1 MASLL
6 SLPTDIVAAIA
17 DMARAAPAMAC
28 VCKSL
33 AAQLR
38 VPERHEVVAIRS
50 SPLEAL
56 AFLQSPLAARIASLH
71 ILLRD
76 SGVPTFQLLDATSPL
91 GNFRRVRHLRIRL
104 GHTVFLPAVS
114 FLNNIGSGA
123 PLLET
128 LDIRLVGC
136 YRPVTMMFP
145 DRPSFG
151 KLTSLT
157 VREEAECSD
166 SDLAIVFG
174 RPFRQLT
181 HLDICAHDSDASMYF
196 RDCYLKSLTYQVALD
211 SLDAGRLK
219 TARHWTYPH
228 MCLRCPRESLRRIP
242 NQLAIASVQEC
253 WLEVED
259 HMVLSKVPLDCER
272 LCIQLHWDSKLR
284 IYFHALE
291 QLKGALYVWAHGA
304 SCTTPPMIDVVNC
317 GKLDVPV
324 FSTLAAKLVAPD
336 ARVTLVP

>member
-28 VCKSL
+28 VCKTL

-38 VPERHEVVAIRS
+38 VPERHEVVTIRS
-50 SPLEAL
+50 APLEAL

-76 SGVPTFQLLDATSPL
+76 SGVPTFQLLDAASPL
-91 GNFRRVRHLRIRL
+91 DNFRRVRHLRIRM

-114 FLNNIGSGA
+114 FLNNIGEGA

-166 SDLAIVFG
+166 SDLAVVLG
-174 RPFRQLT
+174 RPFRELKF
-181 HLDICAHDSDASMYF
+181 LDICAHDSDAPTYF
-196 RDCYLKSLTYQVALD
+196 RDCFLQSLTYQVALD
-211 SLDAGRLK
+211 SLDTGRLK

-228 MCLRCPRESLRRIP
+228 MCLRCPRESMRRIA
-242 NQLAIASVQEC
+242 NQLAIASIQEC

-259 HMVLSKVPLDCER
+259 HMVLSKVPLNCER
-272 LCIQLHWDSKLR
+272 LCIQLHWDSKLQ
-284 IYFHALE
+284 IYCGALE
-291 QLKGALYVWAHGA
+291 QLKGVLYVWTHGL
-304 SCTTPPMIDVVNC
+304 SCTTPPVIEVAHC
-317 GKLDVPV
+317 GKVNVQVYSL
-324 FSTLAAKLVAPD
+324 LAAKLVAPN
-336 ARVTLVP
+336 ATVMLVP